1 MSSGQQMQ
9 IGVVFPQTEIGADP
23 IAVRD
28 YAQAAEQLG
37 YAHIIA
43 YDHVLGADTAYHQP
57 WTGSYT
63 KDSMFHEIFVV
74 FGYMA
79 ALTSRVELAS
89 AHRHSGAAADG
100 AGGQAGRRGGCAQR
114 RTAAAGRGH
123 WLEPGGVRGAGRGFY
138 DAGTA
143 GGGADG
149 AAAPA
154 VDGGSGGFSGPLPPH
169 VTHAGINPLPVQR
182 PIPLWMGAGSRARGP
197 IPTDRVLRRVG
208 RCADGWFPQFQP
220 DDPAAEDAIA
230 KVRAA
235 AVAAGRDPD
244 AIGMEPRVNYS
255 EGDPEFWQAR
265 AETWRGL
272 GATHFSVNTMSAGL
286 TTPDAH
292 INAIREFKEVIN
304 G

>member
-43 YDHVLGADTAYHQP
+43 YDHVLGADTAYHRP

-89 AHRHSGAAADG
+89 AIVILGQRQTALVAKQAAEVDILSGGRLRLGVGIGWNPVEYEALGEDFTTR
-100 AGGQAGRRGGCAQR
+100 GRRAEEQMELLR
-114 RTAAAGRGH
+114 RLWTEEVVDFQGRYH
-123 WLEPGGVRGAGRGFY
+123 N
-138 DAGTA
+138 
-143 GGGADG
+143 
-149 AAAPA
+149 
-154 VDGGSGGFSGPLPPH
+154 

-197 IPTDRVLRRVG
+197 IPADRALRRVG

-235 AVAAGRDPD
+235 AVAAGRNPD

-286 TTPDAH
+286 ATPDAH